1 MKALGGREA
10 KRRIA
15 LSRPG
20 GVQPRDG
27 GGDNR
32 GGLAGTLA
40 RRQEFGRSSFDGHFG
55 IHEGVQTV
63 MDNMTAKAG
72 ALGVLG

>member
-1 MKALGGREA
+1 MKALGCREA
-10 KRRIA
+10 KRNIA
-15 LSRPG
+15 LLRAG

-40 RRQEFGRSSFDGHFG
+40 RRQEVGRSGFDGHFG

-63 MDNMTAKAG
+63 MDNMTGKAS
-72 ALGVLG
+72 ALRVLG

>member
-10 KRRIA
+10 KRKIA

-40 RRQEFGRSSFDGHFG
+40 RRQEVGRSRFDGHFG
-55 IHEGVQTV
+55 IHERVQTV
-63 MDNMTAKAG
+63 RDNMTVKAG
-72 ALGVLG
+72 ALRVVG

>member
-10 KRRIA
+10 KRKIS

-20 GVQPRDG
+20 GVQPCNR

-32 GGLAGTLA
+32 GSLTGTLA
-40 RRQEFGRSSFDGHFG
+40 RCQEVGRSSFDGHFG
-55 IHEGVQTV
+55 IHESVQTV

-72 ALGVLG
+72 ALGVVG